1 MTEGLD
7 IKSVKD
13 QISDESTEGE
23 ILVAEDTLPEEPK
36 ACAEQRSEE
45 KSRDTIELFKMVF
58 EAAQR
63 PDEDNKKLQRRLA
76 HVLMIAVCVQVLWA
90 MLFITYVVVKRSD
103 LASNML
109 TFVSLLVT
117 AVLAEVVAMGF
128 FMVKFVF
135 RTPIDMMLDLL
146 KDIIEKR

>member
-36 ACAEQRSEE
+36 VCAEQRSEE

-76 HVLMIAVCVQVLWA
+76 YVLMTAVCVQVLWA
-90 MLFITYVVVKRSD
+90 MGFITYVVVKRSD
-103 LASNML
+103 LPSNML

>member
-7 IKSVKD
+7 VKSVKD

-36 ACAEQRSEE
+36 VCAEQRSEE

-76 HVLMIAVCVQVLWA
+76 YVLMTAVCVQVLWA
-90 MLFITYVVVKRSD
+90 MGFITYVVVKRSD
-103 LASNML
+103 LPSNML

>member
-13 QISDESTEGE
+13 QISDELTEGE

-36 ACAEQRSEE
+36 VCAEQRSEE

-76 HVLMIAVCVQVLWA
+76 YVLMTAVCVQVLWA
-90 MLFITYVVVKRSD
+90 MGFITYVVVKRSD
-103 LASNML
+103 LPSNML